1 MATEVQNAPFIDV
14 DFYVTGAWGEPRATH
29 IHAGVDLSTGQH
41 KEVYNMYE
49 GRVIEVGDG
58 RGYGPYI
65 IIKSDDG
72 NAMLYGDMSET
83 QGLQVGDI
91 IAKNQRIGSEGNP
104 GGTTSTGFHVH
115 IEKEYLGESDI
126 FRFGY
131 DNSIDPVAGTGIP
144 NFVSYSS
151 AYIYDGE
158 IPPVPPTPTDEVK
171 VKRFNWP
178 VFTRTIRNRRNRI

>member
-1 MATEVQNAPFIDV
+1 MATEVNNAPFIDV
-14 DFYVTGAWGEPRATH
+14 DFYVTGAWGEPRAGH

-41 KEVYNMYE
+41 KEVYNMYA

-83 QGLQVGDI
+83 AGLQVGDI

-104 GGTTSTGFHVH
+104 SGTTSTGFHVH
-115 IEKEYLGESDI
+115 IEKEYLGESDT

-151 AYIYDGE
+151 AYIYNGE
-158 IPPVPPTPTDEVK
+158 IPPEPPEPTETK
-171 VKRFNWP
+171 IKKKNFKWAIYTNIIRKR
-178 VFTRTIRNRRNRI
+178 REI